1 MLTIE
6 EIKKRKAEGKKKW
19 RSSLIPFMR
28 QQLDEKMPMESIA
41 SFLFETYQLSITLQ
55 ILYKIK
61 SDFYNAKNITFE
73 QDSLAR
79 KEDLTEVLNQEST
92 AEKLHEKINST
103 EKMNSHIE
111 LGDDF

>member
-1 MLTIE
+1 
-6 EIKKRKAEGKKKW
+6 
-19 RSSLIPFMR
+19 
-28 QQLDEKMPMESIA
+28 MPMESIA

-73 QDSLAR
+73 KNSLAR
-79 KEDLTEVLNQEST
+79 KEGLIEVLNQEST
-92 AEKLHEKINST
+92 AEKLHEKINSI
-103 EKMNSHIE
+103 EKINSLIE

>member
-19 RSSLIPFMR
+19 RSSLIPFIK
-28 QQLDEKMPMESIA
+28 QQLDEKMPRESIA

-61 SDFYNAKNITFE
+61 SDF
-73 QDSLAR
+73 
-79 KEDLTEVLNQEST
+79 
-92 AEKLHEKINST
+92 
-103 EKMNSHIE
+103 IE
-111 LGDDF
+111 NL

>member
-19 RSSLIPFMR
+19 RSSLIPFIK

-61 SDFYNAKNITFE
+61 SDFYNAKNTTIE
-73 QDSLAR
+73 KDSLTP
-79 KEDLTEVLNQEST
+79 KEDLTGLLNQEST

-103 EKMNSHIE
+103 EKMNSLIE

>member
-19 RSSLIPFMR
+19 RSSLIPFIKE
-28 QQLDEKMPMESIA
+28 QLDEKMPMESIA

-61 SDFYNAKNITFE
+61 GDFYNAKNITFE
-73 QDSLAR
+73 KDSLTK

-92 AEKLHEKINST
+92 AVKLHEKINSA
-103 EKMNSHIE
+103 EKINSHIE

>member
-19 RSSLIPFMR
+19 RSSLIPFIK

-61 SDFYNAKNITFE
+61 SDFYNAKNTMSKK
-73 QDSLAR
+73 DSFTR
-79 KEDLTEVLNQEST
+79 KEDLTEVLNRETT
-92 AEKLHEKINST
+92 AVKLHEKIYNA
-103 EKMNSHIE
+103 EKRDSLIE

>member
-19 RSSLIPFMR
+19 RSSLIPFIK

-61 SDFYNAKNITFE
+61 SDFYNAKNTTFE
-73 QDSLAR
+73 KDSLTR
-79 KEDLTEVLNQEST
+79 KEDLTEALNQEST

-103 EKMNSHIE
+103 EKMNSLIE